1 MELED
6 RCEDEILLRLK
17 LEEELAAINKDG
29 LTDPDGVFAFSLDQP
44 DALDMPLEEDKGSKK
59 LPAFPEMIQDQLPQR
74 IKRYKDQAVKR
85 KSTFKQADERLTEEG
100 CKGHEKLGP
109 RVNLWVYLLLLG
121 SGRPRILNK
130 DTHECNYRE
139 TIDKMWAPA
148 FSFK

>member
-29 LTDPDGVFAFSLDQP
+29 FTDPDGVFAFNLDQP

-85 KSTFKQADERLTEEG
+85 KSTFKQADERLTSVSSDG
-100 CKGHEKLGP
+100 FGKLVMMLMMLRMEHMFVGAM
-109 RVNLWVYLLLLG
+109 WVV
-121 SGRPRILNK
+121 
-130 DTHECNYRE
+130 
-139 TIDKMWAPA
+139 KMMMGAMVC
-148 FSFK
+148 